1 MKFNNKFYLEL
12 FKKISSIRIC
22 EDLISKYYNQNEMK
36 TPMHMSKGEELAV
49 SAAVQIFGGK
59 QKYFGYYRSHAL
71 YLSLIGNLQSF
82 FGEMYGKN
90 LGENSGTNGSMHILN
105 PKKNLMLVSAIV
117 ASTMAPAVGSAY
129 ASLLNGFKELTI
141 SFFGDGATEEGVF
154 HECLNFSSLKKLPI
168 AFVCLNNELA
178 VDVKIENRQSYK
190 IKNLVKSYKIKYYK
204 VSSFEIDN
212 VCKVYLDAKKYIY
225 KYKKPVFI
233 EVNYYRH
240 LQHIGLL
247 SDFDQSQSS
256 FERANYRSKKA
267 HEKNIKQEP
276 YKLISNKV
284 KKKYGKNYVEKFL
297 NKKKDE
303 AEKIIKK
310 VKLSRFTKF
319 NEILKY

>member
-1 MKFNNKFYLEL
+1 MIWVDS
-12 FKKISSIRIC
+12 KIITK
-22 EDLISKYYNQNEMK
+22 L
-36 TPMHMSKGEELAV
+36 
-49 SAAVQIFGGK
+49 
-59 QKYFGYYRSHAL
+59 
-71 YLSLIGNLQSF
+71 SF
-82 FGEMYGKN
+82 FCVA
-90 LGENSGTNGSMHILN
+90 LHF
-105 PKKNLMLVSAIV
+105 SAIV
-117 ASTMAPAVGSAY
+117 IIKWLNSATLGATKTY
-129 ASLLNGFKELTI
+129 SIIGLVSILTVFLIVKMNGFKELTI

-267 HEKNIKQEP
+267 HEKNIKQDP
-276 YKLISNKV
+276 FLLISNKV
-284 KKKYGKNYVEKFL
+284 KKKYGNNYVEKFL